1 MTATPEN
8 ARPGIARPDFAEIRD
23 GFAFLD
29 QWEDKYRYL
38 IELGRMLEP
47 LPEDA
52 RTPANKVEGCASQV
66 WLWTTPEGG
75 DGGRR
80 LHFVGDSDAHI
91 VRGLMAVAL
100 ALFDRRTPAEI
111 AAIDAEAAFA
121 ELDLASHL
129 SSQRANGLRAM
140 IRRIKAEARAL
151 APG

>member
-1 MTATPEN
+1 MSAVP
-8 ARPGIARPDFAEIRD
+8 AFPEIRD

-29 QWEDKYRYL
+29 SWDDKYRYL
-38 IELGRMLEP
+38 IELGRTLEP
-47 LPEDA
+47 LPDGERSA
-52 RTPANKVEGCASQV
+52 ANKVEGCASQV
-66 WLWTTPEGG
+66 WLWTRPEA
-75 DGGRR
+75 DGHGAAR

-100 ALFDRRTPAEI
+100 SLFDRKTPAEV

-121 ELDLASHL
+121 EIDLASHL

-151 APG
+151 ATPEPGG